1 MSVNCR
7 LSCDRCQY
15 VSKTRPLLIATGC
28 CIFIIVCLTNNF
40 LHQYPHLF
48 VSSMCAHS
56 IVRVTDRNDIRKYIE
71 QKRKDTEPERQAK
84 REARE
89 VRNILAGE
97 L

>member
-15 VSKTRPLLIATGC
+15 VSKIRPLFIA
-28 CIFIIVCLTNNF
+28 IVCLFIIGCLTN
-40 LHQYPHLF
+40 HYPRLV
-48 VSSMCAHS
+48 VSSKCAHS
-56 IVRVTDRNDIRKYIE
+56 IVRVTDRNDIRKYID

-89 VRNILAGE
+89 VRKILAGE